1 MVAPATRPYRIIFF
15 ISTTPD
21 KILVFPMSTAEILKY
36 QCSINVLDYNDG
48 VPVYRQITYNDY
60 GSNSQGLMG
69 AVWSLLEEADKE
81 QHLIYS
87 VHPGSTLLNL
97 YRWSIMRSGTPIYA
111 PNGGALIK
119 RMQNKCVDLCDAF
132 YAPSILS
139 LDRRASFHISE
150 IQQWLGYIYDMSLP
164 PHVNIANSLDKLCLL
179 L

>member
-69 AVWSLLEEADKE
+69 LYGLYWKK
-81 QHLIYS
+81 QIKNITWYIPYI
-87 VHPGSTLLNL
+87 PG
-97 YRWSIMRSGTPIYA
+97 
-111 PNGGALIK
+111 
-119 RMQNKCVDLCDAF
+119 
-132 YAPSILS
+132 
-139 LDRRASFHISE
+139 
-150 IQQWLGYIYDMSLP
+150 
-164 PHVNIANSLDKLCLL
+164 PHC
-179 L
+179 